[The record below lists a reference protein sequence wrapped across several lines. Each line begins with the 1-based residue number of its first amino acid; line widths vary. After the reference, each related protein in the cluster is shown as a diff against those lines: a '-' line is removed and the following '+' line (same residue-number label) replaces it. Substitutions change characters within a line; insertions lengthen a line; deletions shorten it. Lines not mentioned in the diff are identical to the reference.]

1 MAQRKI
7 ILEKKEFLIT
17 EMPLN
22 GVEHVSV
29 RHRVT
34 KHQASATDFSV
45 AMSDVLDKLT
55 EHYGCKVIY
64 RDEVKNF

>member
-7 ILEKKEFLIT
+7 VMEKKEFLIT

-22 GVEHVSV
+22 GVEHVSI

-34 KHQASATDFSV
+34 KHQASNVDFNV
-45 AMSDVLDKLT
+45 AMGEVLDKLS
-55 EHYGCKVIY
+55 EHYGCKVLY
-64 RDEVKNF
+64 KDEIKNL